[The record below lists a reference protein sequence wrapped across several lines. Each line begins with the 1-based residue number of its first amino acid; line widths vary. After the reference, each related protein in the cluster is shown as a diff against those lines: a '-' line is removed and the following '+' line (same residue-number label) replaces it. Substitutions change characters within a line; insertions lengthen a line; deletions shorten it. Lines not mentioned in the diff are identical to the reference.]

1 MIFDKIKSLITILL
15 SLLIAWGCYELSS
28 NNHDQSIAMVVVM
41 IISLSISGVVGFAA
55 NIEDE
60 RQSMLTKATSIVVF
74 ALFCL
79 IGLVFSFFKFNIPFF
94 VIMNFVILLIY
105 ALVVIRLKKND
116 Y

>member
-1 MIFDKIKSLITILL
+1 MIFDKIKSLIAILI
-15 SLLIAWGCYELSS
+15 SCLIAWGCYELSS
-28 NNHDQSIAMVVVM
+28 DNYNQSIAIVVVM
-41 IISLSISGVVGFAA
+41 IISLSISGVVGFAS

-79 IGLVFSFFKFNIPFF
+79 IGLAFSFFEFNIPFF
-94 VIMNFVILLIY
+94 VIINFVILLIY